1 MKKSLVFGM
10 LLASSLLVACGSSNP
25 TSSAT
30 GLSTADSRATS
41 LSTEESKSTG
51 LSSSASSE
59 AVKTLY
65 QIGASYEELYDM
77 FGAFEFYGLMD
88 SAGNGTLYKA
98 LIQSS
103 GENMNKAVVDEEAT
117 VTFKY
122 KAVDDDGIETLEASI
137 GGQRYSGY
145 KNKDGAF
152 VLKDY
157 KFPFAG
163 GYSRQVDLLVS
174 ETVEYASKDAWVEAV
189 NEKYKDRTKEVVVSA
204 IYEGA
209 VVYADGD
216 NEGQPWSVTLQGYPL
231 PGFARITFNSDFTCE
246 LKYGGNAGEMGIF
259 GGDTFQGTWTIGED
273 KVHTITVG
281 EETFKGTLEGEVETI
296 VWNIVHYNKDET
308 GAPVGDGVNLTASL
322 ALVEAE

>member
-10 LLASSLLVACGSSNP
+10 LLASSLLVACGSNSSTP
-25 TSSAT
+25 ASSA
-30 GLSTADSRATS
+30 APAA
-41 LSTEESKSTG
+41 
-51 LSSSASSE
+51 SSAVPSSVAPSSAE
-59 AVKTLY
+59 AVKTVY

-98 LIQSS
+98 LVQSS
-103 GENMNKAVVDEEAT
+103 GENKNKAVVDNDAT
-117 VTFKY
+117 ASFKY
-122 KAVDDDGIETLEASI
+122 KVVDDEGILSLEASI
-137 GGQRYSGY
+137 GGQRYTGY

-174 ETVEYASKDAWVEAV
+174 ETIQYQTKEAWIEGV

-204 IYEGA
+204 VYEGA
-209 VVYADGD
+209 VTYADG
-216 NEGQPWSVTLQGYPL
+216 EHKGEPWSVTLQGHPL
-231 PGFARITFNSDFTCE
+231 PGYARITFSSDFTCE
-246 LKYGGNAGEMGIF
+246 LKYGGNAGEHGIF
-259 GGDTFQGTWTIGED
+259 GGETYNGSWTVGED

-281 EETFKGTLEGEVETI
+281 EETIKGTLEGEAETI
-296 VWNIVHYNKDET
+296 VWNFAHQAMDAE
-308 GAPVGDGVNLTASL
+308 GQPAGDPVNLTASL
-322 ALVEAE
+322 TLVGEN

>member
-30 GLSTADSRATS
+30 GQSSATGLSTQ
-41 LSTEESKSTG
+41 ESSATG

-122 KAVDDDGIETLEASI
+122 KVVDDDGIETLEASI

-145 KNKDGAF
+145 KNKAGAF

-204 IYEGA
+204 IFEGA
-209 VVYADGD
+209 VVYADGES
-216 NEGQPWSVTLQGYPL
+216 EGQPWSVTLQGYPL
-231 PGFARITFNSDFTCE
+231 PGFARIVFNSDFTCE

-259 GGDTFQGTWTIGED
+259 GGATFQGAWTVGED

-281 EETFKGTLEGEVETI
+281 EEIIKGTLEGEDETI
-296 VWNIVHYNKDET
+296 VWNIVHYNRDET

-322 ALVEAE
+322 TLVEAE

>member
-10 LLASSLLVACGSSNP
+10 LLASSLLVACGGSSNP

-30 GLSTADSRATS
+30 GLSTAQSSA
-41 LSTEESKSTG
+41 TG
-51 LSSSASSE
+51 LSTAASQSSVASSE
-59 AVKTLY
+59 EVKTLY

-77 FGAFEFYGLMD
+77 YGAFEFYGLMD

-122 KAVDDDGIETLEASI
+122 KVVDDDGIETLEASI

-157 KFPFAG
+157 NFPFAG

-174 ETVEYASKDAWVEAV
+174 ETVEYETKDAWVEAV

-204 IYEGA
+204 VYEGA

-216 NEGQPWSVTLQGYPL
+216 NEGQPWTVTLQGYPL
-231 PGFARITFNSDFTCE
+231 PGFARIVFNSDFTCE
-246 LKYGGNAGEMGIF
+246 LKYGGNAGQMGIF
-259 GGDTFQGTWTIGED
+259 GGDTFQGAWTIGED

-296 VWNIVHYNKDET
+296 VWNIVHYNRDET
-308 GAPVGDGVNLTASL
+308 GAPVGEGVNLTASL
-322 ALVEAE
+322 TLVEAE